1 MCDSFKDCVEK
12 GLEVTKSLKTEPWRI
27 SELDRDPKILSAL
40 IAYHADVNPNGYIGG
55 AQETSVRDALKGL
68 LQSELNRR
76 SGKSSL
82 WLTFAG
88 FAVSLAG
95 FGIAAVQIWL
105 AVLGPAV
112 AS

>member
-1 MCDSFKDCVEK
+1 MCVSFKERVEK
-12 GLEVTKSLKTEPWRI
+12 GLEITKSLQKEPWLI

-40 IAYHADVNPNGYIGG
+40 IAHHADVNPNGYIGG
-55 AQETSVRDALKGL
+55 HQQSSVRDALKGL

-82 WLTFAG
+82 WLTLAG

-105 AVLGPAV
+105 AVTGPSV
-112 AS
+112 AG